1 MNEKSTNNQAGKG
14 DKPRNC
20 FSEQYRNNYESINWS
35 KKTNSDNGP
44 GCLFDYYALKEYIE
58 PIKHEP

>member
-35 KKTNSDNGP
+35 KKINEKNKNINNSDIVT
-44 GCLFDYYALKEYIE
+44 DK
-58 PIKHEP
+58 